1 MVRVTDEQKKKIRQ
15 SILEVAQK
23 HFTEKG
29 YDKTITKDIAKE
41 VGIAEGTLFN
51 YFDTKTEIFLEAMA
65 SGYLVDVNAK
75 DQINYKDGIVD
86 IMYDLVYK
94 TMKHLIKVS
103 KKVIIEIASASL
115 SLAKRKPELMRR
127 IIQLDY
133 NMMDDLAEI
142 SSRLIEEKRLKKAD
156 PKLYAEVIYA
166 AVVVEI
172 ILYLYEDKLTVEEVL
187 QNVKEKIRFTLE
199 GHIL

>member
-1 MVRVTDEQKKKIRQ
+1 MVRVTDEKKQKIRQ
-15 SILEVAQK
+15 SILEVSQK

-29 YDKTITKDIAKE
+29 YDQTKTKDIAKE

-75 DQINYKDGIVD
+75 EQINYKDEIVD
-86 IMYDLVYK
+86 IMYDLVYR
-94 TMKHLIKVS
+94 TMKHLIKVP
-103 KKVIIEIASASL
+103 KKVIMEITVASL
-115 SLAKRKPELMRR
+115 SLAKRKPELMKR

-133 NMMDDLAEI
+133 NMIDDLAEI
-142 SSRLIEEKRLKKAD
+142 SSKLIDEKRLKEAN
-156 PKLYAEVIYA
+156 PRMYAEMIYA
-166 AVVVEI
+166 VVVVEI
-172 ILYLYEDKLTVEEVL
+172 ILYLYEGKLTVEEVL